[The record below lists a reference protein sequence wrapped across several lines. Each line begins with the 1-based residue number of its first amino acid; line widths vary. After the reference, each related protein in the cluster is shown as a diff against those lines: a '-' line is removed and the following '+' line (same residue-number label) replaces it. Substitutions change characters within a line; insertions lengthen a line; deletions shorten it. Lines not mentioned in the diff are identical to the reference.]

1 MYFPSTSTRSLPVLF
16 AETRTHQRPSLWHS
30 LALHHSKPMNFP
42 SLCRISASAG
52 RFPLFIYF
60 AFGQSHMERDKAGLV
75 GKQRPF
81 SPQVAEGMGCFM
93 LRLFGSVLCSCT
105 VWLYGKCYCLVEAGS
120 RPGLLV
126 AQTRAASCFYTTDS
140 TWGHSGCKTKFV
152 VILDVFHRILE
163 SLGLEKTTEII

>member
-52 RFPLFIYF
+52 GFPLFIYF
-60 AFGQSHMERDKAGLV
+60 AFGQSHVERDKAGLV

-105 VWLYGKCYCLVEAGS
+105 VWLYGKCCAPAIRLLSGGS
-120 RPGLLV
+120 WF
-126 AQTRAASCFYTTDS
+126 QTRPSCCSDQSSFMFLYN
-140 TWGHSGCKTKFV
+140 
-152 VILDVFHRILE
+152 
-163 SLGLEKTTEII
+163 